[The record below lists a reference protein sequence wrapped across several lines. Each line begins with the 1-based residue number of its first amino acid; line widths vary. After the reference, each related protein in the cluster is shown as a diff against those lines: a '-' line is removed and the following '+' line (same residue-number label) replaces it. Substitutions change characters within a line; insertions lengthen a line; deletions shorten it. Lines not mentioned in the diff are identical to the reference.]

1 VARRDDTPGDAP
13 ARPGARNIFRRRGR
27 TLPDTLPEHLGGEQ
41 GLRLVKRIRL
51 QLMAAMAVANT
62 SGVVLVVTCI
72 VWVLPG
78 PPVDI
83 TTQLVVANAIAA
95 GVFLFVVCPI
105 GVLWGEVWLRGG
117 RRWIQEGRAP
127 TESEVIAVLRA
138 PFRLFLVHAT
148 IWLLGGIAFS
158 LTNALVDIELLP
170 RIAFTT
176 VFGGLTTSAFAYLLA
191 ERITRPLAIAA
202 MSISGLPK
210 PRLPGIVTR
219 TLLGWVLGTG
229 IPLLGL
235 MITAVFA
242 LAEGE
247 ATATQLAVTMLAL
260 AGIGLGAG
268 WWITVLGARAIADPI
283 RSLYQG
289 INALGEGDLDTRVEV
304 ADGSVLGL
312 LQVGFNDMAEGL
324 QERERLRDLY
334 GRQVGEEAAQ
344 HALDRGIEL
353 GGAVCDVAVL
363 FVDVVGSTTLASTR
377 PPEEVVELLNRFFGT
392 VVDEVHG
399 HGGWIN
405 KFQGDATLAVFGAP
419 VPIDDAAA
427 RALATARALARA
439 LPRAVPE
446 LSAGIGVAYGPA
458 VAGHIGSEARSEF
471 TVIGDPVNEAAR
483 LTELA
488 KLCKPMVLASWATV
502 EVAAPDEARRWQRA
516 GRIQLRGRLDETQL
530 AQPLGATTTTVVD
543 RRQASPPEGRPDA
556 DGPRQPLA
564 TGGPVSRP
572 RR

>member
-1 VARRDDTPGDAP
+1 M
-13 ARPGARNIFRRRGR
+13 
-27 TLPDTLPEHLGGEQ
+27 LPDHLGGEQ
-41 GLRLVKRIRL
+41 GLRLIKRIRL

-62 SGVVLVVTCI
+62 LGVALVLTCI

-78 PPVDI
+78 QRVDV
-83 TTQLVVANAIAA
+83 TTRLVVANVIAA

-105 GVLWGEVWLRGG
+105 GVLWGEVWLRSG
-117 RRWIQEGRAP
+117 RRWLQEGRAP
-127 TESEVIAVLRA
+127 AEAEVVAVLRA

-148 IWLLGGIAFS
+148 IWLLGAIAFS
-158 LTNALVDIELLP
+158 ITNAFVDIELLA
-170 RIAFTT
+170 RVAFTT
-176 VFGGLTTSAFAYLLA
+176 IFGGLTTSAFAYLLA

-235 MITAVFA
+235 MITAIFA
-242 LAEGE
+242 LAEGD

-260 AGIGLGAG
+260 AGIGLAAG
-268 WWITVLGARAIADPI
+268 WWITVLGARAIADPV

-289 INALGEGDLDTRVEV
+289 INALGDGDLDTRVEV

-312 LQVGFNDMAEGL
+312 LQVGFNDMAEGI
-324 QERERLRDLY
+324 QEREQLRDLY

-344 HALDRGIEL
+344 LALDQGIEL

-377 PPEEVVELLNRFFGT
+377 PPEEVVALLNRFFGT

-419 VPIDDAAA
+419 VPLDDAAA
-427 RALATARALARA
+427 RALATARALART
-439 LPRAVPE
+439 LPRSVPE
-446 LSAGIGVAYGPA
+446 LAAGIGVSFGPA

-488 KLCKPMVLASWATV
+488 KLCDPMVLASMATV
-502 EVAAPDEARRWQRA
+502 DVAARDEARRWRPV
-516 GRIQLRGRLDETQL
+516 GRIQLRGRLDETRL
-530 AQPLGATTTTVVD
+530 AQPVGATAATSLD
-543 RRQASPPEGRPDA
+543 RRRTIAPPEGRPDA
-556 DGPRQPLA
+556 DGPGGRLA
-564 TGGPVSRP
+564 PPDPVSRSAP
-572 RR
+572 R